1 MPTAKTIK
9 HRGIVL
15 KKDAVGYSSV
25 DDRVYVHLDGEK
37 WYASVGVG
45 DNDEAVAYGDSM
57 RKAIDAALGQADKEL
72 ASTIRYFT
80 KERARLRKLRR
91 TKP

>member
-1 MPTAKTIK
+1 MAAAKTIK

-15 KKDAVGYSSV
+15 KKDALGYSSV
-25 DDRVYVHLDGEK
+25 EDRVYAHLDGEK
-37 WYASVGVG
+37 WYASVGIG
-45 DNDEAVAYGDSM
+45 DNDDAVAYGDTM
-57 RKAIDAALGQADKEL
+57 RKAIDAALDQAGREL